1 MSERELS
8 REELL
13 RYSRH
18 LVMPEVGIEGQ
29 KRLSQGKVLCI
40 GAGGLGSPAAIYLAA
55 AGVGTLGLVDFD
67 IVDATNLHRQI
78 LYGTS
83 DVGRSKL
90 EAARRRLADLNDQIE
105 IRLHDVRLDSS
116 NALGIL
122 GDYDV
127 VVDGSDNFATR
138 YLVSDACVILGK
150 PNVYGSIFRF
160 DGQASV
166 FSTAA
171 APCYRCLY
179 PEPPAPGAVPNCEEA
194 GVLGVLPGLVGTIQA
209 TEALK
214 ILLGKGET
222 LEGRLLIID
231 AMRMDFRNVRLRKNP
246 DCPVCG
252 ESPTIRELIDY
263 DIFCGGEPMTIEE
276 SENELRVTE
285 LKEKIDRGE
294 QFSLIDVREPHE
306 AKISNI
312 PGSTLI
318 PVGEIRDRLDELD
331 KESEII
337 LFCRTGK
344 RSDMAARFLR
354 DQGYKAKN
362 LLGGVHAW
370 SDEIDPS
377 QPKY

>member
-1 MSERELS
+1 MSEKDLS

-18 LVMPEVGIEGQ
+18 LVMPEVGVEGQ
-29 KRLSQGKVLCI
+29 KRLRQGRVLCI

-67 IVDATNLHRQI
+67 TVDVTNLHRQV
-78 LYGTS
+78 LYGTG
-83 DVGRSKL
+83 DIGTPKL
-90 EAARRRLADLNDQIE
+90 EAAKRRLGDLNDQIE
-105 IRLHDVRLDSS
+105 IRLHDLRLDSS
-116 NALGIL
+116 NALEIL
-122 GDYDV
+122 REYDV
-127 VVDGSDNFATR
+127 IIDGSDNFATR
-138 YLVSDACVILGK
+138 YLVSDACVMLGK
-150 PNVYGSIFRF
+150 PDVYGSIFRF
-160 DGQASV
+160 DGQATV

-214 ILLGKGET
+214 ILLGTGET

-263 DIFCGGEPMTIEE
+263 DIFCGGEPMT
-276 SENELRVTE
+276 SEDNQTDLRVTE

-306 AKISNI
+306 AAIANI

-318 PVGEIRDRLDELD
+318 PVGEIRDRIDELD
-331 KESEII
+331 QDSEIV

-354 DQGYKAKN
+354 DRGFRARN
-362 LLGGVHAW
+362 LLGGIHAW